1 MKFTLGRRR
10 DDDDE
15 CAYAYRVRPADLG
28 IVLVAMVITFGFVY
42 LLLTPQNWG
51 AIDRAMAPDPPKPQ
65 VHKPQVQNR
74 GETPMILFDARK
86 K

>member
-1 MKFTLGRRR
+1 
-10 DDDDE
+10 
-15 CAYAYRVRPADLG
+15 
-28 IVLVAMVITFGFVY
+28 VITFGFVY

>member
-1 MKFTLGRRR
+1 MKFILGRRR

-65 VHKPQVQNR
+65 VQNR